1 MSKLDKPETEGSEA
15 FKLIGKPLARL
26 DGLEKVTGK
35 ALFVADLEIPDVWL
49 AGVLRSPVAA
59 GRLKGIAKDPH
70 FDWSKVTVVTAE
82 DLPGPNA
89 VSMVRDDYEVF
100 AKDRISFAT
109 QALAAVA
116 APDRETL
123 DKALASLKADVLPE
137 APILTLE
144 DSIKAE
150 TVIWGTKN
158 VIDEFRVQ
166 RGDMEKGFAEADVIV
181 EGTYRTPYQEHVY
194 LETQGMVAW
203 PKADGAIVEG
213 SMQCPYY
220 VHGAL
225 AKALAIDTKNVT
237 VRQSVTGGGFGGKE
251 DYPSVMAIWVALLAN
266 TCGHPVK
273 LVYDRSEDLLVS
285 TKRHPS
291 KVYHKTGVKRD
302 GTITA
307 MEVDILLDGGA
318 ATTMSKVVLSRS
330 ILHCTCGYKVLNA
343 NLHARAM
350 ATNSPPNGAFR
361 GFGAPQSIFAMERQ
375 MDKIAFT
382 LGMDPLSV
390 RLKNV
395 LRRGDSFP
403 YGQVMDEGVFAAEVL
418 EDVAER
424 LGYREK
430 RKRYAEQTGH
440 VRRGIGLSLCLHG
453 GGFTGSGE
461 DNMGTKVEVEVVP
474 GGVVEVLG
482 SSTDMGQG
490 ASTVLP
496 MIAAEALSLPLS
508 KVRYPRPDT
517 SRSPNSGP
525 TVASR
530 TTMYVGMVVR
540 DASLNLLAKL
550 KAYVEETHGGPV
562 SYKEGIF
569 YDYDGE
575 VKIMD
580 FDEAAS
586 RWFKGKDEKG
596 EKGKKDRLLG
606 VASYKPDASAA
617 WDDEKYQGHAYKGY
631 AWMAQAV
638 EVEVNCD
645 TYEVTPIDSAVA
657 VELGR
662 AINPAQIVGQIEG
675 GVLQSYGW
683 STIEDLTLT
692 PEGKYSTGH
701 LNAYLVPTTLDTPH
715 FEVRI
720 FEDPCAVGPYGAKGI
735 GELPMDGGAPAV
747 AAAVENALGV
757 EAIVDKVPLTG
768 EELHRLMS
776 IQMSIQLMSIQPKG
790 ASL

>member
-1 MSKLDKPETEGSEA
+1 
-15 FKLIGKPLARL
+15 
-26 DGLEKVTGK
+26 V
-35 ALFVADLEIPDVWL
+35 

-59 GRLKGIAKDPH
+59 GRLKGIAKDPR
-70 FDWSKVTVVTAE
+70 FDWSRAAVVAAE

-89 VSMVRDDYEVF
+89 VSMVRDDYEIF
-100 AKDRISFAT
+100 AKDRISYAT

-123 DKALASLKADVLPE
+123 AGALAALKADVVPE
-137 APILTLE
+137 TPILTLE

-150 TVIWGTKN
+150 TVIWGADN
-158 VIDEFRVQ
+158 VIDEFRVR

-194 LETQGMVAW
+194 LETQGMAAW
-203 PKADGAIVEG
+203 PVEKGAVVEG

-220 VHGAL
+220 IHGAL
-225 AKALAIDTKNVT
+225 AKALGLDMKDVT

-251 DYPSVMAIWVALLAN
+251 DYPSVMAIWVALLAKA
-266 TCGHPVK
+266 CGRPVK
-273 LVYDRSEDLLVS
+273 LIYDRSEDLLVS

-291 KVYHKTGVKRD
+291 QVYHKTGVKRD
-302 GTITA
+302 GTVTA
-307 MEVDILLDGGA
+307 MEVDLLLDGGA

-330 ILHCTCGYKVLNA
+330 ILHCTGGYKILNA
-343 NLHARAM
+343 DLHARAM
-350 ATNSPPNGAFR
+350 ATNTPPNGAFR
-361 GFGAPQSIFAMERQ
+361 GFGAPQSLFALERQ

-382 LGMDPLSV
+382 LGIDPLSV

-403 YGQVMDEGVFAAEVL
+403 YGQVMDEGVFAAEAL

-430 RKRYAEQTGH
+430 WKRYAKQTGR

-461 DNMGTKVEVEVVP
+461 DNMGTTVEVEYMP
-474 GGVVEVLG
+474 GGMVEVLG

-496 MIAAEALSLPLS
+496 MIAAEVLSLPLS

-517 SRSPNSGP
+517 SRAPNSGP

-540 DASLNLLAKL
+540 DAASDLLAKL
-550 KAYVEETHGGPV
+550 KGCVEKTHGAPI
-562 SYKEGIF
+562 SYKEGVF
-569 YDYDGE
+569 YDRDGKTK
-575 VKIMD
+575 VAD

-586 RWFKGKDEKG
+586 LWLERAQLERARLERDSQGAEPLEWGSGQSPEG
-596 EKGKKDRLLG
+596 EKIRLVG
-606 VASYKPDASAA
+606 TARYKPDASAA

-638 EVEVNCD
+638 EVEVDCD
-645 TYEVTPIDSAVA
+645 TYEITPLESAVA

-701 LNAYLVPTTLDTPH
+701 LNAYLIPTTLDTPR

-757 EAIVDKVPLTG
+757 GAVVDKVPLTG

-776 IQMSIQLMSIQPKG
+776 TRAGIQAKE